1 MKKIYQKPEFKVI
14 ELKARQQLLAG
25 STLEFRTSNAEQIE
39 EGEFD

>member
-25 STLEFRTSNAEQIE
+25 STLELKTSNATEIND
-39 EGEFD
+39 GEFD